1 MGTECPYDEYC
12 KPKLADLLTAI
23 KLDVEFTSAQG
34 NYLSTKDGRRV
45 LDFIGG
51 FGATI
56 LGHNQSEL
64 VEETITALRQ
74 GIPVHAQSSLR
85 GESARLAALLNQCT
99 PPGHEYF
106 VHFTNSGGESVE
118 AAIKHAYKV
127 HFDKVRREYERI
139 SRVLNEF
146 YHSFDRSGLDVDLP
160 NKSKDLTDFRENL
173 EEHNLTQFEA
183 FQNNPVV
190 VALKGSFHGKTSS
203 ALKVTFNKSYREAYE
218 GLSAIRTAFISPD
231 QPERLEELVA
241 EHISVFYYPVLTG
254 RQVSLRPIKM
264 TRVIGFIFE
273 ILQGEGGMR
282 PVPLCTLQYL
292 AGVRQRVKVPFI
304 LDEIQTG
311 CGRLGSVYAYA
322 QTPLAH
328 HAPEYIVV
336 SKALGGGLVKI
347 GAALIRKD
355 IYDQDFGILHTS
367 TFAEDELSSRV
378 AIKTLQLLTRNDGEL
393 LCQVQDKGAY
403 LLRELR
409 SLQTRYP
416 NIVKDVRGA
425 GLMIGVEF
433 TPLDDHSPFFRSS
446 GKQGVLSLL
455 IASYLLEY
463 HNIRL
468 LAPLSTMLK
477 GNPGKQRLSIL
488 RIQPSLT
495 ITIEE
500 ITLLVNALAE
510 VLEIIARNNEYCLT
524 AHLAGTHVPET
535 IRRSPEHMEVRWPI
549 VTEHHHID
557 ARAGFIIH
565 PTTVD
570 NLMEYYFPSF
580 NRYPS
585 IKDGLITWWNRIARF
600 LEPIHVRSTVVSSND
615 FVVENNLVFVPYL
628 PDYMVS
634 TTTPHLVQEIRDK
647 VQDAVTLAKELG
659 DDNIPVS
666 MVGLGAY
673 TSIVTRNAELIND
686 YEVPVTT
693 GNTYTTALTI
703 CGVLHAAKLRGI
715 DLRHATVAVV
725 GASGNI
731 GSVVSEIL
739 AACVGRL
746 KLVGRPGKDHRLRLK
761 FVRELC
767 WRKLLRVLR
776 PDTKALDGPTYTPAG
791 DLLTQVANVIE
802 KYRDQFVQ
810 QSPALFRVPNNA
822 PIPKDS
828 GSQFERVLEG
838 LHLSSKEYPP
848 IEIAIGLESLSD
860 CDVVVVATNSP
871 DPNLIL
877 PDMVKPGAL
886 VCCSS
891 IPSNLSIRFEED
903 LNRNLAFDGG
913 LAQLP
918 EGSRIDFVGMP
929 GGRLTY
935 GCLAETLLL
944 GFDGTNHSFSKGAI
958 TSEQVYEILNMAE
971 TYGFSLG
978 DIKLNNR
985 ILGTGLSHSGHL

>member
-1 MGTECPYDEYC
+1 MSTGCPYGEYC

-56 LGHNQSEL
+56 LGHNHSEL
-64 VEETITALRQ
+64 VEEAVTALRQ

-85 GESARLAALLNQCT
+85 GESARLAVLLNQCT

-127 HFDKVRREYERI
+127 QFDKIRREYERI
-139 SRVLNEF
+139 SRALNEF
-146 YHSFDRSGLDVDLP
+146 YHSLVRGGLDVELP
-160 NKSKDLTDFRENL
+160 NKCKDLTDFRDNL
-173 EEHNLTQFEA
+173 DEYNLGQFEA
-183 FQNNPVV
+183 FQNNPVMI
-190 VALKGSFHGKTSS
+190 ALKGSFHGKTSS

-218 GLSAIRTAFISPD
+218 GLSAIRSAFINAD
-231 QPERLEELVA
+231 RPERMEELVA
-241 EHISVFYYPVLTG
+241 EHVSVFYYPVLTG
-254 RQVSLRPIKM
+254 RQVTLRPIKI
-264 TRVIGFIFE
+264 TRVIAFICE

-282 PVPLCTLQYL
+282 PVPLRTLQYL
-292 AGVRQRVKVPFI
+292 AEVRQRVKVPFI

-311 CGRLGSVYAYA
+311 CGRLGSVFAYT
-322 QTPLAH
+322 QTPLTQD
-328 HAPEYIVV
+328 APDYIVV

-367 TFAEDELSSRV
+367 TFAEDEFSSRV
-378 AIKTLQLLTRNDGEL
+378 AIKTLQILTRHDGEL
-393 LCQVQDKGAY
+393 LRQVQDKGEY
-403 LLRELR
+403 LLRELA
-409 SLQTRYP
+409 SLQARYP
-416 NIVKDVRGA
+416 HIIKEVRGA

-455 IASYLLEY
+455 VASYLLEY

-468 LAPLSTMLK
+468 LAPMSTMLK

-495 ITIEE
+495 ITHEE

-510 VLEIIARNNEYCLT
+510 VLEIIARNNEYCLI
-524 AHLAGTHVPET
+524 AHLAGSHVPEMV
-535 IRRSPEHMEVRWPI
+535 RRSPEHMEVGWPI
-549 VTEHHHID
+549 VTEHRHID

-570 NLMEYYFPSF
+570 HLIEYYFPSF
-580 NRYPS
+580 TRYPP
-585 IKDGLITWWNRIARF
+585 IKDGLVTWWNRIARF
-600 LEPIHVRSTVVSSND
+600 LEPIHVRSTLVSSSD

-628 PDYMVS
+628 PDYMVG
-634 TTTPHLVQEIRDK
+634 TTTPYLVQEIRDK
-647 VQDAVTLAKELG
+647 IQDAVTLAKELG

-703 CGVLHAAKLRGI
+703 CGIIHAAKLRGI
-715 DLRHATVAVV
+715 VLRHATVAVV

-731 GSVVSEIL
+731 GSVVSQIL
-739 AACVGRL
+739 AARVGRL

-767 WRKLLRVLR
+767 WRELLRVSR
-776 PDTKALDGPTYTPAG
+776 PNTEELDGFTYTPTG
-791 DLLTQVANVIE
+791 DLLSQVTNIIE
-802 KYRDQFVQ
+802 KYREQFVQ
-810 QSPALFRVPNNA
+810 QSPSLFRMPDDT
-822 PIPKDS
+822 PLSKDT
-828 GSQFERVLEG
+828 GSQFEKALDG
-838 LHLSSKEYPP
+838 LQLSPEEYPQ

-860 CDVVVVATNSP
+860 CDVIVVATNSP

-877 PDMVKPGAL
+877 PNMVKPGAL

-891 IPSNLSIRFEED
+891 IPSNLSIRFEENM
-903 LNRNLAFDGG
+903 NRNLAFDGG

-918 EGSRIDFVGMP
+918 DDSRIDFVGMP
-929 GGRLTY
+929 GGRLAY

-944 GFDGTNHSFSKGAI
+944 AFDGRNSSFSKGAI
-958 TSEQVYEILNMAE
+958 TSEQVYEILKMAE

-978 DIKLNNR
+978 DLKLNDR
-985 ILGTGLSHSGHL
+985 MLSTVPLQSARL

>member
-1 MGTECPYDEYC
+1 MSTECPYDEYC
-12 KPKLADLLTAI
+12 KPKLADLLAAI

-64 VEETITALRQ
+64 VEEAITALRQ
-74 GIPVHAQSSLR
+74 SVPVHAQSSLR

-127 HFDKVRREYERI
+127 QFDMIRREYERI

-146 YHSFDRSGLDVDLP
+146 YYSLDRNGLDVDLP
-160 NKSKDLTDFRENL
+160 NKSKDLTDFRDNL
-173 EEHNLTQFEA
+173 DEYNLTQFEA
-183 FQNNPVV
+183 FQNNPVM

-218 GLSAIRTAFISPD
+218 GLSAIRTAFINTD
-231 QPERLEELVA
+231 HPERLEELVA
-241 EHISVFYYPVLTG
+241 EHVSVFYYPVLIG
-254 RQVSLRPIKM
+254 RQVTLRPIKM
-264 TRVIGFIFE
+264 TRVIAFIFE

-282 PVPLCTLQYL
+282 PVPLHTLQYL
-292 AGVRQRVKVPFI
+292 AEVRQRVKVPFI

-311 CGRLGSVYAYA
+311 CGRLGSVFAYA
-322 QTPLAH
+322 QTPLAQ

-393 LCQVQDKGAY
+393 LHQVREKGEY

-409 SLQTRYP
+409 SLQARYP
-416 NIVKDVRGA
+416 NTIKEVRGA
-425 GLMIGVEF
+425 GLMIGMEF
-433 TPLDDHSPFFRSS
+433 SLMDDHSPFFRSS

-510 VLEIIARNNEYCLT
+510 VLEIIARNNEYCLI
-524 AHLAGTHVPET
+524 AHLAGTHVPES
-535 IRRSPEHMEVRWPI
+535 IRRSPKHMEVGWPI
-549 VTEHHHID
+549 VTEHRHID

-570 NLMEYYFPSF
+570 NLIEYYFPSF
-580 NRYPS
+580 NCYPS
-585 IKDGLITWWNRIARF
+585 IKDGLVTWWSRIARF
-600 LEPIHVRSTVVSSND
+600 LEPIHVRSTLVSSNG

-628 PDYMVS
+628 PDAMVS
-634 TTTPHLVQEIRDK
+634 TTTPYLVQEIRDK
-647 VQDAVTLAKELG
+647 IQDAVTLAKELG

-703 CGVLHAAKLRGI
+703 CGIIHAAKLRGI

-739 AACVGRL
+739 AARVGRL
-746 KLVGRPGKDHRLRLK
+746 KLVGRPRKDHRLRLK

-767 WRKLLRVLR
+767 WRELLRVLR
-776 PDTKALDGPTYTPAG
+776 PNTKELDGPTYTPTG
-791 DLLTQVANVIE
+791 DLLIQVANIIE
-802 KYRDQFVQ
+802 KYREQFVQ
-810 QSPALFRVPNNA
+810 HSPSLFRMPDDA
-822 PIPKDS
+822 PLPKNT
-828 GSQFERVLEG
+828 GSQFEKTLDG
-838 LHLSSKEYPP
+838 LQLSPEEYPQ
-848 IEIAIGLESLSD
+848 IEIVIGLESLSD
-860 CDVVVVATNSP
+860 CDVIVVATNSP

-891 IPSNLSIRFEED
+891 IPSNLSTQFEEN

-944 GFDGTNHSFSKGAI
+944 GFEGRNHSFSKGAI

-985 ILGTGLSHSGHL
+985 ILGTGLPHSGPL

>member
-1 MGTECPYDEYC
+1 MSTECLYDVYC
-12 KPKLADLLTAI
+12 KPKLADLLAAI

-51 FGATI
+51 FGATL

-64 VEETITALRQ
+64 VEEAITALRQ
-74 GIPVHAQSSLR
+74 SVPVHAQSSLR
-85 GESARLAALLNQCT
+85 GESARLAALLNQYT

-127 HFDKVRREYERI
+127 QFDKIRREYERI

-146 YHSFDRSGLDVDLP
+146 YYTLDRNGLDVDLP
-160 NKSKDLTDFRENL
+160 NKSQDLTVFRDNL
-173 EEHNLTQFEA
+173 DEYNLTQFEA
-183 FQNNPVV
+183 FQNNPVM
-190 VALKGSFHGKTSS
+190 VALQGSFHGKTSS

-218 GLSAIRTAFISPD
+218 GLSAIRTAFISTD
-231 QPERLEELVA
+231 HPERLEELVA
-241 EHISVFYYPVLTG
+241 EHVSVFYYPLLTG
-254 RQVSLRPIKM
+254 RQVTLRPIKM
-264 TRVIGFIFE
+264 TRVIAFIFE

-282 PVPLCTLQYL
+282 PVPLHTLQHL
-292 AGVRQRVKVPFI
+292 AEVRQRVKVPFI

-311 CGRLGSVYAYA
+311 CGRLGSVFAYT
-322 QTPLAH
+322 QTPLAQQ
-328 HAPEYIVV
+328 APEYIVL

-367 TFAEDELSSRV
+367 TFAEDELSSRI

-393 LCQVQDKGAY
+393 LHQVRDKSEY

-409 SLQTRYP
+409 SLQARYP
-416 NIVKDVRGA
+416 NTIKDVRGA

-433 TPLDDHSPFFRSS
+433 SPLDDHSPFFRSS

-510 VLEIIARNNEYCLT
+510 VLEIIARNNEYCLV
-524 AHLAGTHVPET
+524 AHLAGIHVPEPL
-535 IRRSPEHMEVRWPI
+535 RRSPKHMEVGWPI
-549 VTEHHHID
+549 VTEHGHID

-565 PTTVD
+565 PTSVD
-570 NLMEYYFPSF
+570 NLIEYYFPSF

-585 IKDGLITWWNRIARF
+585 IKDGLVTWWHRIARF
-600 LEPIHVRSTVVSSND
+600 LEPIHVRSTLVSSNG

-628 PDYMVS
+628 PDSMVS
-634 TTTPHLVQEIRDK
+634 TTTPYLTQEIRDK

-693 GNTYTTALTI
+693 GNTYTTALTM
-703 CGVLHAAKLRGI
+703 CGIIHAAKLRGI

-725 GASGNI
+725 GALGNI

-739 AACVGRL
+739 APRVGRL
-746 KLVGRPGKDHRLRLK
+746 KLVGRPGKDQWLRLK

-767 WRKLLRVLR
+767 WRELLRVLR
-776 PDTKALDGPTYTPAG
+776 PNTKELDGPIYMPTGDLLSQVAILIEKYREQFVQHSPSLFRMPDDAPLPKSTGSQFEKALDG
-791 DLLTQVANVIE
+791 LQL
-802 KYRDQFVQ
+802 
-810 QSPALFRVPNNA
+810 SPVEHPR
-822 PIPKDS
+822 
-828 GSQFERVLEG
+828 
-838 LHLSSKEYPP
+838 
-848 IEIAIGLESLSD
+848 IEIGIGLDALSD
-860 CDVVVVATNSP
+860 CDVIVVATNSP

-891 IPSNLSIRFEED
+891 IPSNLSNEFEQN

-944 GFDGTNHSFSKGAI
+944 GFDGRNHSFSKGAI

-985 ILGTGLSHSGHL
+985 ILGTGLANSGHL

>member
-1 MGTECPYDEYC
+1 MSTECPYDEYC
-12 KPKLADLLTAI
+12 KPKLADLLAAI

-64 VEETITALRQ
+64 VEEAITALRQ
-74 GIPVHAQSSLR
+74 SVPVHAQSSLR

-127 HFDKVRREYERI
+127 QFDMIRREYERI

-146 YHSFDRSGLDVDLP
+146 YYSLDRNGLDVDLP
-160 NKSKDLTDFRENL
+160 NKSKDLTDFRDNL
-173 EEHNLTQFEA
+173 DEYNLTQFEA
-183 FQNNPVV
+183 FQNNPVM

-218 GLSAIRTAFISPD
+218 GLSAIRTVFINTD
-231 QPERLEELVA
+231 HPERLEELVA
-241 EHISVFYYPVLTG
+241 EHVSVFYYPVLIG
-254 RQVSLRPIKM
+254 RQVTLRPIKM
-264 TRVIGFIFE
+264 TRVIAFIFE

-282 PVPLCTLQYL
+282 PVPLHTLQYL
-292 AGVRQRVKVPFI
+292 AEVRQRVKVPFI

-311 CGRLGSVYAYA
+311 CGRLGSVFAYA
-322 QTPLAH
+322 QTPLAQ

-378 AIKTLQLLTRNDGEL
+378 AIKTLQLLNRNDGEL
-393 LCQVQDKGAY
+393 LHQVREKGEY

-409 SLQTRYP
+409 SLQARYP
-416 NIVKDVRGA
+416 NTIKEVRGA
-425 GLMIGVEF
+425 GLMIGMEF
-433 TPLDDHSPFFRSS
+433 SLMDDHSPFFRSS

-510 VLEIIARNNEYCLT
+510 VLEIIARNNEYCLI
-524 AHLAGTHVPET
+524 AHLAGTHVPES
-535 IRRSPEHMEVRWPI
+535 IRRSPKHMEVGWPI
-549 VTEHHHID
+549 VREHRHID

-570 NLMEYYFPSF
+570 NLIEYYFPSF
-580 NRYPS
+580 NCYPS
-585 IKDGLITWWNRIARF
+585 IKDGLVTWWSRIARF
-600 LEPIHVRSTVVSSND
+600 LEPIHVRSTLVSSNG

-628 PDYMVS
+628 PDSMVS
-634 TTTPHLVQEIRDK
+634 TTTPYLVQEIRDK
-647 VQDAVTLAKELG
+647 IQDAVTLAKELG

-703 CGVLHAAKLRGI
+703 CGIIHAAKLRGI

-739 AACVGRL
+739 AARVGRL
-746 KLVGRPGKDHRLRLK
+746 KLVGRPRKDHRLRLK

-767 WRKLLRVLR
+767 WRELLRVLR
-776 PDTKALDGPTYTPAG
+776 PNTKELDGPTYTPTG
-791 DLLTQVANVIE
+791 DLLTQVANIIE
-802 KYRDQFVQ
+802 KYREQFVQ
-810 QSPALFRVPNNA
+810 YNPSLFRMPDDA
-822 PIPKDS
+822 PLPKNT
-828 GSQFERVLEG
+828 GSQFEKTLDG
-838 LHLSSKEYPP
+838 LQLSPEEYPQ
-848 IEIAIGLESLSD
+848 IEIVIGLESLSD
-860 CDVVVVATNSP
+860 CDVIVVATNSP

-891 IPSNLSIRFEED
+891 IPSNLSMQFEEN

-935 GCLAETLLL
+935 GCLAETLVL
-944 GFDGTNHSFSKGAI
+944 GFDGRNHSFSKGAI

-985 ILGTGLSHSGHL
+985 ILGTGLPHSGPL